1 MRIKK
6 FELRHKA
13 SEEWTAIDLDAN
25 VCLFYSANNSTGKT
39 TLMRSIL
46 YCFGFQIPN
55 TERVK
60 FENYEFKLTIEKDGV
75 ENLIYRK
82 NQLLKIDDLEF
93 DLPAD
98 EMNAVG
104 MIFGIENLE
113 LIENLLGTIY
123 FDQDKGWTLLNRGKI
138 IGNNRFTIESFFRG
152 LNDVNDSD
160 SYNLQRKI
168 REIDREIDE
177 FNLLGEIGKYQEN
190 LIENATQP
198 SIYEFDITNE
208 TRIVELKLE
217 LEKINKEINEIK
229 GVINDNQKFYSYLE
243 QKEIYVNNP
252 YDQKQP
258 IRVTR
263 HTLYGLSDIT
273 KISETRLDYLLIKRE
288 KLKQQINDLIK
299 EESKNINLFDIP
311 SLGDQISQ
319 QIKRMESISVVQVN
333 AAKKALQDEKS
344 KLQDLL
350 LERTKRDN
358 HYIEEAI
365 RIIETYYN
373 EMNIESVNVD
383 IFTRTLK
390 TISGAIL
397 HKKVFIFKLAYIK
410 LLSEKLGYCLPIFC
424 DSPNGREIEQSTVEE
439 TLKILRRDFPNHQ
452 IFISSIN
459 EYQNIFKTSKK
470 ILLDGTLF
478 DPKNALSLFD

>member
-177 FNLLGEIGKYQEN
+177 FN
-190 LIENATQP
+190 
-198 SIYEFDITNE
+198 
-208 TRIVELKLE
+208 
-217 LEKINKEINEIK
+217 
-229 GVINDNQKFYSYLE
+229 
-243 QKEIYVNNP
+243 
-252 YDQKQP
+252 
-258 IRVTR
+258 
-263 HTLYGLSDIT
+263 
-273 KISETRLDYLLIKRE
+273 
-288 KLKQQINDLIK
+288 
-299 EESKNINLFDIP
+299 
-311 SLGDQISQ
+311 
-319 QIKRMESISVVQVN
+319 
-333 AAKKALQDEKS
+333 
-344 KLQDLL
+344 
-350 LERTKRDN
+350 
-358 HYIEEAI
+358 
-365 RIIETYYN
+365 
-373 EMNIESVNVD
+373 
-383 IFTRTLK
+383 
-390 TISGAIL
+390 
-397 HKKVFIFKLAYIK
+397 
-410 LLSEKLGYCLPIFC
+410 
-424 DSPNGREIEQSTVEE
+424 
-439 TLKILRRDFPNHQ
+439 
-452 IFISSIN
+452 
-459 EYQNIFKTSKK
+459 
-470 ILLDGTLF
+470 
-478 DPKNALSLFD
+478 